1 MSFFRQAGFT
11 AIVCCLCTN
20 LGLLNSWPSSTS
32 GLFASANT
40 TLNRPMSETE
50 LSLFGSLTSVAAL
63 FSTPCSGILLDV
75 LGRKYS
81 CILFGLPQVIAWT
94 IISTCYRVEGVLIA
108 MFISGLSGCI
118 FLVVPVFICEFCDE
132 TIRGMMTSSAL
143 IFYGLGMLLSY
154 VLGGSLEYHTMN
166 YSFLSLTVFGV
177 VMLSFL
183 KESPTHLMK
192 KGLEKDAAKSVAYYR
207 GEKVESKVVM
217 QEIDNIRRSL
227 NPQLEAKEDV
237 TPEEEKLRESTEKVK
252 LSFWRFMKKSR
263 STRRALLLCLIL
275 YTVSIFQGLIVVQ
288 VYAQSLFKEAIPNVS
303 TTISSVIFAIVVV
316 VSGCLAGYLMEKAG
330 RRFLMI
336 SSSLV
341 AGFCCIVL
349 GTQLQLHWGPYWISA
364 IFLYTY
370 CVAYSLGAGTVPLV
384 LIAEVFLPEIKGIV
398 TMIAFEWAWI
408 CNFIILFMFNPLVAV
423 LGIGPI
429 FYIFG
434 SVAFATAIY
443 CFSFLPETKG
453 LPVDVIQTLFVKKT
467 NANNV

>member
-1 MSFFRQAGFT
+1 
-11 AIVCCLCTN
+11 
-20 LGLLNSWPSSTS
+20 
-32 GLFASANT
+32 
-40 TLNRPMSETE
+40 MSETE

-94 IISTCYRVEGVLIA
+94 IISTCYRVEVVLIA

-132 TIRGMMTSSAL
+132 TIRGMMTSSAI

-166 YSFLSLTVFGV
+166 YAFLSLTVFGV

-192 KGLEKDAAKSVAYYR
+192 KGLEKDAAKSVAFYR

-252 LSFWRFMKKSR
+252 LSFWRFIKKSR

-275 YTVSIFQGLIVVQ
+275 YTASIFQGLIVVQ
-288 VYAQSLFKEAIPNVS
+288 VYAQPLFKEAIPHVS

-316 VSGCLAGYLMEKAG
+316 VSGCMAGYLMEKAG

-408 CNFIILFMFNPLVAV
+408 CNFIILFMFNPLMAV

-453 LPVDVIQTLFVKKT
+453 LTVDVIQTLFVKKT